1 MQSLKAVLGGLL
13 FLVQFLRKGKNV
25 SKRDRFEQRTTIIT
39 NFATILKHNKMKKVI
54 YLLGI
59 MFLMVGA
66 VKAQDTKAEIGPEIE
81 FEKVVH
87 DYGDVPFNGN
97 GECEFRFTNTGNE
110 PLLIQKPKSSCG
122 CTIPSWPNEPILP
135 GESDVIKVTYRT
147 NRAGNINKTVTVT
160 SNALKNSTVVLRI
173 KGRVLEQAAEAMP
186 EKKNDFGNGS
196 PVNNH

>member
-1 MQSLKAVLGGLL
+1 
-13 FLVQFLRKGKNV
+13 
-25 SKRDRFEQRTTIIT
+25 
-39 NFATILKHNKMKKVI
+39 MKKVI

-59 MFLMVGA
+59 MLLFVGVA
-66 VKAQDTKAEIGPEIE
+66 KAQDSKAVQNGPEIE

-87 DYGDVPFNGN
+87 DYGDVPYNGN
-97 GECEFRFTNTGNE
+97 GECEFRFTNTGTE

-160 SNALKNSTVVLRI
+160 SNAVKNSTVVLRI
-173 KGRVLEQAAEAMP
+173 KGRVLEQPTEVLPA
-186 EKKNDFGNGS
+186 NNNGAGA
-196 PVNNH
+196 PVNNK

>member
-1 MQSLKAVLGGLL
+1 
-13 FLVQFLRKGKNV
+13 
-25 SKRDRFEQRTTIIT
+25 
-39 NFATILKHNKMKKVI
+39 MKKVI

-59 MFLMVGA
+59 LFFMTGVA
-66 VKAQDTKAEIGPEIE
+66 KAQVEVTTQTGPEIE
-81 FEKVVH
+81 FEKIVH

-135 GESDVIKVTYRT
+135 GESDVIKVTYKT

-160 SNALKNSTVVLRI
+160 SNAVKNSTVVLRI
-173 KGRVLEQAAEAMP
+173 KGRVLDQATEALP
-186 EKKNDFGNGS
+186 EKNPGVGTGS
-196 PVNNH
+196 PVNR

>member
-1 MQSLKAVLGGLL
+1 
-13 FLVQFLRKGKNV
+13 
-25 SKRDRFEQRTTIIT
+25 
-39 NFATILKHNKMKKVI
+39 MKKLI

-66 VKAQDTKAEIGPEIE
+66 AKAQDSKAAIGAEIE

-87 DYGDVPFNGN
+87 DYGDVPYNGN
-97 GECEFRFTNTGNE
+97 GECEFRFTNTGTE
-110 PLLIQKPKSSCG
+110 PLLVQKPKSSCG

-160 SNALKNSTVVLRI
+160 SNAVKNSTVVLRI
-173 KGRVLEQAAEAMP
+173 KGRVLDQPTEALP
-186 EKKNDFGNGS
+186 EKNNNFNNGS

>member
-1 MQSLKAVLGGLL
+1 
-13 FLVQFLRKGKNV
+13 
-25 SKRDRFEQRTTIIT
+25 
-39 NFATILKHNKMKKVI
+39 MKKVI
-54 YLLGI
+54 FMLGI
-59 MFLMVGA
+59 MLFMFGA
-66 VKAQDTKAEIGPEIE
+66 AKAQDNKPAIGPEIE

-160 SNALKNSTVVLRI
+160 SNAVKNSTVVLRI
-173 KGRVLEQAAEAMP
+173 KGRVLEQASEAMP
-186 EKKNDFGNGS
+186 EKKNDFGSGS
-196 PVNNH
+196 PVNKQ